1 MSSTGK
7 ISKCMIAGQDIN
19 NLVNTL
25 EYFES
30 IYAPCASVNI
40 KVNDASGFNN
50 GAGLKGDEDVE
61 IGFGSAEG
69 ESINMKFKT
78 IIVGDR
84 MRVKDGQDLMQLTA
98 VPQEFTE
105 NNAKEVVKSYTGKK
119 VSDIVKEL
127 HGDMT
132 KDSTTLKKDL
142 VTIEETEGNVT
153 YTGTGKSP
161 ITVMRW
167 AAKEAKSAE
176 AKASNFVF
184 YQDREGYH
192 FRTVDK
198 MLEGG
203 AGDTLTYSH
212 QNIGDAGGDP
222 ANAKK
227 KIIAFDQAKDFD
239 KMKSSFNGGNS
250 DHWYYYDPTTG
261 KIDST
266 ENGKRDGAGEVTH
279 TGATQ
284 VTGKQT
290 SARGQ
295 RFNFVAAPGQSESKF
310 RDARDPSIKEN
321 KRSIADHAAQSSA
334 ANQLDNLVMNIRVPG
349 DTKYKPGV
357 KVTINIPT
365 NQEEGNLDKRSGSF
379 LVTSIRHVVYKDD
392 KDIKYEC
399 VLECKSD
406 SQNKSN
412 PGGGGLT

>member
-7 ISKCMIAGQDIN
+7 IAKCIVAEQDIN

-40 KVNDASGFNN
+40 IVNDAAGFNN
-50 GAGLKGDEDVE
+50 SAGLKGNEDVE
-61 IGFGSAEG
+61 IAFGAADG
-69 ESINMKFKT
+69 DTINMKFKT
-78 IIVGDR
+78 ITVGDR
-84 MRVKDGQDLMQLTA
+84 TRVKDGQDLMRMTA
-98 VPQEFTE
+98 VPQEFTD
-105 NNAKEVVKSYTGKK
+105 NNSKEVVKTYSGKK

-132 KDSTTLKKDL
+132 KESTTIKKDL
-142 VTIEETEGNVT
+142 ITNEETEGNVT

-161 ITVMRW
+161 ITVIRW
-167 AAKEAKSAE
+167 AAKEAKSAQ
-176 AKASNFVF
+176 AKASNYVF

-198 MLEGG
+198 MLEGSG
-203 AGDTLTYSH
+203 GDTLVYAT
-212 QNIGDAGGDP
+212 QNIGAAGGDP
-222 ANAKK
+222 KK

-239 KMKSSFNGGNS
+239 KLKSSYNGGNS

-266 ENGKRDGAGEVTH
+266 ENGKRDGAGKGSH

-284 VTGKQT
+284 VTGEQT

-321 KRSIADHAAQSSA
+321 KRTIADHAAQSSA
-334 ANQLDNLVMNIRVPG
+334 AMQLDNLVMNVRVPG

-357 KVTINIPT
+357 KITLQIPT
-365 NQEEGNLDKRSGSF
+365 NQEDSELDKRSGSF
-379 LVTSIRHVVYKDD
+379 LVTSVRHVVYKDD

-406 SQNKSN
+406 SQNKSSS
-412 PGGGGLT
+412 GGGVQ

>member
-7 ISKCMIAGQDIN
+7 ISKCIIAGQDVN

-40 KVNDASGFNN
+40 TINDAAGFNN
-50 GAGLKGDEDVE
+50 SQGLKGDEDVE
-61 IGFGSAEG
+61 IGFGAAEG
-69 ESINMKFKT
+69 DSISMKFKT

-84 MRVKDGQDLMQLTA
+84 ARVKDGQDLMQLTA
-98 VPQEFTE
+98 VPQEFTQ
-105 NNAKEVVKSYTGKK
+105 NNSKEVVKSYTGKK
-119 VSDIVKEL
+119 VSDIIKEL

-132 KDSTTLKKDL
+132 KESTTLKKDL
-142 VTIEETEGNVT
+142 VTNEETEGNVT

-161 ITVMRW
+161 ITVIRW
-167 AAKEAKSAE
+167 AAKEAKSSE
-176 AKASNFVF
+176 AKASNYVF
-184 YQDREGYH
+184 YQDRDGYH

-198 MLEGG
+198 MLEGS
-203 AGDTLTYSH
+203 ASETLQYST
-212 QNIGDAGGDP
+212 QNIGDSGSDP
-222 ANAKK
+222 KK

-261 KIDST
+261 KIDAT
-266 ENGKRDGAGEVTH
+266 DNGKRDGAGKGAH
-279 TGATQ
+279 TGSTQ
-284 VTGKQT
+284 VTGEQT

-321 KRSIADHAAQSSA
+321 KRSLADHAAQSSA

-357 KVTINIPT
+357 KINLQIPA
-365 NQEEGNLDKRSGSF
+365 NQEEGELDKRSGSF
-379 LVTSIRHVVYKDD
+379 LVTSIRHVIYKDD

-399 VLECKSD
+399 VMECKSD
-406 SQNKSN
+406 SQNKSSS
-412 PGGGGLT
+412 GGGIS

>member
-7 ISKCMIAGQDIN
+7 IAKCIIAEQDIN

-40 KVNDASGFNN
+40 IVNDAAGFNN
-50 GAGLKGDEDVE
+50 TTGLKGNEDVE
-61 IGFGSAEG
+61 IAFGAADG
-69 ESINMKFKT
+69 DTINMKFKT

-84 MRVKDGQDLMQLTA
+84 TRVKDGQDLMMLTA
-98 VPQEFTE
+98 VPQEFTD
-105 NNAKEVVKSYTGKK
+105 NNSKEVVKTYSGKK

-132 KDSTTLKKDL
+132 KESTTIKKDL
-142 VTIEETEGNVT
+142 VTNEETEGNVS

-161 ITVMRW
+161 ITVIRW
-167 AAKEAKSAE
+167 AAKEAKSAQ
-176 AKASNFVF
+176 AKASNYVF

-198 MLEGG
+198 MLEGS
-203 AGDTLTYSH
+203 AGETLSYAI
-212 QNIGDAGGDP
+212 QNIGAAGGDP
-222 ANAKK
+222 KK

-239 KMKSSFNGGNS
+239 KLKSSYNGGNS

-266 ENGKRDGAGEVTH
+266 ENGKRDGAGKGSH
-279 TGATQ
+279 TGSTQ
-284 VTGKQT
+284 VTGEQT

-321 KRSIADHAAQSSA
+321 KRTIADHAAQSSA
-334 ANQLDNLVMNIRVPG
+334 ANQLDNLVMNVRVPG

-357 KVTINIPT
+357 KINLQIPT
-365 NQEEGNLDKRSGSF
+365 NQEDSELDKRSGSF
-379 LVTSIRHVVYKDD
+379 LVTSVRHVVYKDD

-406 SQNKSN
+406 SQNKSSS
-412 PGGGGLT
+412 GGGVQ

>member
-7 ISKCMIAGQDIN
+7 IAKCIIAEQDIN

-40 KVNDASGFNN
+40 IVNDAAGFNN
-50 GAGLKGDEDVE
+50 TTGLKGNEDVE
-61 IGFGSAEG
+61 IAFGAADG
-69 ESINMKFKT
+69 DTINMKFKT

-84 MRVKDGQDLMQLTA
+84 TRVKDGQDLMMLTA
-98 VPQEFTE
+98 VPQEFTD
-105 NNAKEVVKSYTGKK
+105 NNSKEVVKTYSGKK

-132 KDSTTLKKDL
+132 KESTTIKKDL
-142 VTIEETEGNVT
+142 VTNEETEGNVS

-161 ITVMRW
+161 ITVIRW

-176 AKASNFVF
+176 AKASNYVF

-198 MLEGG
+198 MLEGS
-203 AGDTLTYSH
+203 AGETLSYAI
-212 QNIGDAGGDP
+212 QNIGAAGGDP
-222 ANAKK
+222 KK

-239 KMKSSFNGGNS
+239 KLKSSYNGGNS

-266 ENGKRDGAGEVTH
+266 ENGKRDGAGKGSH
-279 TGATQ
+279 TGSTQ
-284 VTGKQT
+284 VTGEQT

-321 KRSIADHAAQSSA
+321 KRTIADHAAQSSA
-334 ANQLDNLVMNIRVPG
+334 ANQLDNLVMNVRVPG

-357 KVTINIPT
+357 KINLQIPT
-365 NQEEGNLDKRSGSF
+365 NQEDSELDKRSGSF
-379 LVTSIRHVVYKDD
+379 LVTSVRHVVYKDD

-406 SQNKSN
+406 SQNKSSS
-412 PGGGGLT
+412 GGGVQ

>member
-7 ISKCMIAGQDIN
+7 IAKCIIAGQDIG

-30 IYAPCASVNI
+30 IYAPCASTNI
-40 KVNDASGFNN
+40 KVNDAAGFNN

-61 IGFGSAEG
+61 IAFGSDTG
-69 ESINMKFKT
+69 ETITMKFKT

-84 MRVKDGQDLMQLTA
+84 MRVKDNQDLMMLTA
-98 VPQEFTE
+98 VPQEFAL
-105 NNAKEVVKSYTGKK
+105 NNSKEVVKTYSNKK
-119 VSDIVKEL
+119 ISDIVKEL

-132 KDSTTLKKDL
+132 KESTTLKKDL
-142 VTIEETEGNVT
+142 VTNEDTEGNAT
-153 YTGTGKSP
+153 YTGIGKSP

-167 AAKEAKSAE
+167 ASKEAKSAQS
-176 AKASNFVF
+176 KASNYVF
-184 YQDREGYH
+184 YQDRDGYH
-192 FRTVDK
+192 FRTIDK

-203 AGDTLTYSH
+203 AGDTLTYAH
-212 QNIGDAGGDP
+212 QNIGAAGGDP

-227 KIIAFDQAKDFD
+227 KIIAFDQEKDID
-239 KMKSSFNGGNS
+239 KMKSSYNGGNS

-266 ENGKRDGAGEVTH
+266 ENGKRDGAGQTTH

-284 VTGKQT
+284 VTGQQS

-310 RDARDPSIKEN
+310 RDSRDPSIKEN

-334 ANQLDNLVMNIRVPG
+334 ANQLDNLVINIRVPG

-357 KVTINIPT
+357 KVTLNIPA
-365 NQEEGNLDKRSGSF
+365 NQEEGELDKRSGSF
-379 LVTSIRHVVYKDD
+379 LVTSIRHVVYRDD
-392 KDIKYEC
+392 KDLKYEC
-399 VLECKSD
+399 ILECKSD
-406 SQNKSN
+406 SQNKST
-412 PGGGGLT
+412 PGGGGLR